1 MVFVCTFCIRINSYT
16 GTQSKFKGVYD
27 PDWTGL

>member
-1 MVFVCTFCIRINSYT
+1 MRFCMHLCIRIISYT
-16 GTQSKFKGVYD
+16 GTQSTFKGVYD